1 MRQNDEKEKT
11 KIWQILLLG
20 SSFLIVLIAGFFVV
34 TLVMKNP
41 LEGHWSSKDQG
52 YYLEIED
59 TEEAG
64 NEMEVKVKIR
74 DVQVE
79 VDLYY
84 ELDKRAK
91 VITLKAD
98 PISYTDAAADTNGVV
113 TAQEIQA
120 QLEEFVVS
128 FEYSLDHDT
137 LTLTERE
144 FGQQFIFTRVK

>member
-34 TLVMKNP
+34 TIVMKNP
-41 LEGHWSSKDQG
+41 LEGHWQSVDKG

-59 TEEAG
+59 SEEAE
-64 NEMEVKVKIR
+64 NEMEVKVRIR

-79 VDLYY
+79 VELYY
-84 ELDKRAK
+84 ELDKGAK

-98 PISYTDAAADTNGVV
+98 PISYTDAAANTRGVL

-120 QLEEFVVS
+120 HLEEFVTS

-144 FGQQFIFTRVK
+144 YGEQFIFTRVK